1 VSLRRALSQALLQ
14 GQGHWLD
21 EAGIVRQF
29 STVCHMAK
37 ARLGSGT
44 IDGYTRDDDSEP
56 GSRCKSDTVLATV
69 TRELE
74 PHVATGPTGLGRRG
88 ESAGPG
94 SQEIAC
100 IVV

>member
-1 VSLRRALSQALLQ
+1 VADVEQAPLASAADAILRLSRCRASFTTSRCSASCI
-14 GQGHWLD
+14 G
-21 EAGIVRQF
+21 
-29 STVCHMAK
+29 
-37 ARLGSGT
+37 
-44 IDGYTRDDDSEP
+44 GYTLDGDAEP

-88 ESAGPG
+88 ESARPG